1 MAELKTQPTDQD
13 VDRFLDSIADEQ
25 RREDCRAIS
34 EMMREA
40 TGDAPRMWGDSIVGF
55 GRRRYRYAS
64 GREGDWFITG
74 FSPRKQN
81 LTLYLWYG
89 FEQDGELLQR
99 LGKHKIGKACLYIKR
114 LSDLDRQ
121 ALRELIGR
129 AAERKIDASA
139 DESAAEA

>member
-40 TGDAPRMWGDSIVGF
+40 SGDAPRMWGDSIVGF

-121 ALRELIGR
+121 ALRELIDR

-139 DESAAEA
+139 DESAAHA

>member
-55 GRRRYRYAS
+55 GSRRYRYAS

-89 FEQDGELLQR
+89 FEQDGELMQR

-114 LSDLDRQ
+114 LADVDQ
-121 ALRELIGR
+121 AALRELIQR
-129 AAERKIDASA
+129 AAERKLDASA
-139 DESAAEA
+139 DEGTADS

>member
-40 TGDAPRMWGDSIVGF
+40 SGDAPRMWGDSIVGF

-64 GREGDWFITG
+64 GREGDWFLTG

-121 ALRELIGR
+121 ALRELIDR

-139 DESAAEA
+139 DESAAHA